1 MSLRLECDLS
11 GITILRENI
20 AAFREAVP
28 RILDEAAGFARRIMY
43 DYAPKRTGRL
53 AESITV
59 ESPGAFERRVGPT
72 VEYAKYVEH
81 GRGPVYPVR
90 ARALRIEL
98 ETGEVIF
105 RKRAGPA
112 PGAHFVESTAYEVRD
127 ALPEIV
133 EKIVGEVVG
142 KD

>member
-11 GITILRENI
+11 GVAILRESI
-20 AAFREAVP
+20 AAFREAAP
-28 RILDEAAGFARRIMY
+28 RILDEAAGFARRVMY

-59 ESPGAFERRVGPT
+59 ESPSVLERRVGPT
-72 VEYAKYVEH
+72 VEYAKYVER

-98 ETGEVIF
+98 ESGEVIF

-112 PGAHFVESTAYEVRD
+112 PGAHFIERTAYEVRD
-127 ALPEIV
+127 ALPGIAES
-133 EKIVGEVVG
+133 IVGEVVKG
-142 KD
+142 

>member
-11 GITILRENI
+11 GITILRESI
-20 AAFREAVP
+20 AAFREAAP
-28 RILDEAAGFARRIMY
+28 RILDEAAGFARRVMY

-59 ESPGAFERRVGPT
+59 ESHGALERRVGPT

-98 ETGEVIF
+98 DGEVIF

-112 PGAHFVESTAYEVRD
+112 PGAHFVERTAYEVRD
-127 ALPEIV
+127 ALPGIAESIV
-133 EKIVGEVVG
+133 REAVKG
-142 KD
+142 